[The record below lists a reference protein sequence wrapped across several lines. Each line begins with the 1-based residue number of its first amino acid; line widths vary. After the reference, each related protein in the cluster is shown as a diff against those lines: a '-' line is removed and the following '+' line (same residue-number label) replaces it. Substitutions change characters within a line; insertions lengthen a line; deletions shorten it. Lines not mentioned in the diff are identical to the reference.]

1 LSRQPDGEKKDSG
14 LSETVGVVLMA
25 ILVIAVA
32 AIIASIV
39 FGVIV
44 LYPKSAYIVV
54 QTEVKN
60 VTPGNWY
67 LSVFH
72 ANGDNAYL
80 NNTSLKEGMPV
91 DFQFTTPGG
100 ALLIPRPEP
109 ANSPMTW
116 NPGDTLFVYN
126 RSGILAV
133 TKDESLARS
142 GTGLP
147 MGVWRF
153 DVVDRTDNVL
163 IYSQNTGVGV
173 ATPTQT
179 LTPTPT
185 NTGTPN
191 TTVVTTA
198 TTVIPTTNATV
209 SPTTVVTTS
218 PTPDCGTISGT
229 GPANWVINIYTRH
242 PQSGT
247 WVLAGTTSTDPSG
260 HYSFSGLVFQPNQ
273 DYELREAA
281 PLTGVIDR
289 SLNNGHCYQTNVN
302 F

>member
-1 LSRQPDGEKKDSG
+1 
-14 LSETVGVVLMA
+14 
-25 ILVIAVA
+25 
-32 AIIASIV
+32 
-39 FGVIV
+39 
-44 LYPKSAYIVV
+44 
-54 QTEVKN
+54 VKN

-67 LSVFH
+67 LAVFN

-80 NNTSLKEGMPV
+80 NNTSLKQGMPV

-100 ALLIPRPEP
+100 AFLIPRPEP

-116 NPGDTLFVYN
+116 NPGDMLFVYN

-173 ATPTQT
+173 ATPTST
-179 LTPTPT
+179 DTI
-185 NTGTPN
+185 TPN
-191 TTVVTTA
+191 TSVTTTA
-198 TTVIPTTNATV
+198 TTTIPTTNTTV

-218 PTPDCGTISGT
+218 PTPSCGTISGT
-229 GPANWVINIYTRH
+229 GRPNWVITIYTRH
-242 PQSGT
+242 AESDLWT
-247 WVLAGTTSTDPSG
+247 FAGTTSTDSGG
-260 HYSFSGLVFQPNQ
+260 HYSFSGLVYHPNQ
-273 DYELREAA
+273 FYELREAS
-281 PLTGVIDR
+281 PGTRIIQSR
-289 SLNNGHCYQTNVN
+289 LNDGNCYQTNVN